1 MLLVLWRMSGIDA
14 RRVTSSAPI
23 GWQPGQQ
30 AEPTLTMGDI
40 HKTVSEGGL
49 ELLSGG
55 QHLGASAVINS
66 LVRRGFHPLPSL

>member
-1 MLLVLWRMSGIDA
+1 MLLVLWRMSGTDA

-49 ELLSGG
+49 A
-55 QHLGASAVINS
+55 H
-66 LVRRGFHPLPSL
+66 